1 MRAFSEN
8 NNKVVFGR
16 IIHVQP
22 SLQDIGEMITTGKE
36 TEYQQM
42 IEEKYGGLEE
52 KSSYK
57 KKKKREMREK
67 YNDSTN
73 WNTLF
78 LNPNTVLERMAK
90 KLNISKSEILV
101 SDNLAPKVAL
111 AEAEVIQETK
121 SWMSEQNLDLS
132 FL

>member
-101 SDNLAPKVAL
+101 SDNLAPKVAM

-121 SWMSEQNLDLS
+121 SWMIEQNLNLS

>member
-121 SWMSEQNLDLS
+121 SWMIEQNLNLS